1 MAHFTL
7 LLSSQSN
14 RLIVIYIHP
23 FWESIFKSEI
33 QIVKK
38 KTEKKNFLNYVS
50 LLFII
55 CNNNK

>member
-38 KTEKKNFLNYVS
+38 KNRKKK
-50 LLFII
+50 LFKLCII
-55 CNNNK
+55 TIHNL

>member
-38 KTEKKNFLNYVS
+38 KKEKKNFLN
-50 LLFII
+50 
-55 CNNNK
+55 